1 MSGSSRVA
9 AAHGLPEGAEVYARA
24 RLVKEG
30 DQPTHTLTNYYRPEH
45 VEGTRLVD
53 PTPGPAGRG
62 GGFRVLYDA
71 GYGIDHMKERLFARA
86 ATPDEVKQL
95 QLPPGEP
102 VVELHRT
109 TYTAEGTVVEF
120 AIGVHAASRFA
131 WEYDFDARLG
141 EGQGGAAV
149 ISTQDWADARRVW
162 DYHQM
167 GHSPRPCSVA
177 IGLGSHDL
185 GVADTAVDLYKRG
198 MAPLLLFTGA
208 TSPTTRERMP
218 RGEAVRYRERA
229 VELGVPSSDVLVE
242 PRARNTGENIRF
254 SRELLE
260 EAGVEV
266 SSVLLIS
273 KPYEE
278 RRAYATARK
287 LWPGVEVV
295 SASSPMT
302 LDEYVD
308 SIGDARLV
316 IDMLVGALQRL
327 MIYPEQGFMIG
338 QPLPADVLE
347 AYERLCRAGFT
358 SRLLTTDAPS
368 A

>member
-1 MSGSSRVA
+1 
-9 AAHGLPEGAEVYARA
+9 
-24 RLVKEG
+24 
-30 DQPTHTLTNYYRPEH
+30 
-45 VEGTRLVD
+45 
-53 PTPGPAGRG
+53 
-62 GGFRVLYDA
+62 
-71 GYGIDHMKERLFARA
+71 
-86 ATPDEVKQL
+86 
-95 QLPPGEP
+95 
-102 VVELHRT
+102 
-109 TYTAEGTVVEF
+109 
-120 AIGVHAASRFA
+120 
-131 WEYDFDARLG
+131 
-141 EGQGGAAV
+141 
-149 ISTQDWADARRVW
+149 
-162 DYHQM
+162 
-167 GHSPRPCSVA
+167 VA

-185 GVADTAVDLYKRG
+185 GVADRAVDLYKRG

-218 RGEAVRYRERA
+218 RGEAVHYQERA

-254 SRELLE
+254 SQELLE

-295 SASSPMT
+295 SASSSMT

-327 MIYPEQGFMIG
+327 MVYPEQGFMIS
-338 QPLPADVLE
+338 QPLPADVIA
-347 AYERLCRAGFT
+347 AYERLCQAGFT